1 MLLLT
6 GHTRRTDESPGAEER
21 AQRGNSYY
29 NSCLQFVLRC
39 IEVHV
44 AISVAVTPAIMQS
57 LMQIKPIKP
66 FLNGICDFLF
76 KSAEILTWHI
86 APPVKKCA
94 FTMTLVL

>member
-6 GHTRRTDESPGAEER
+6 GQIRRTGESPGAGER

-29 NSCLQFVLRC
+29 NSCLQCYRC

-44 AISVAVTPAIMQS
+44 AISVAVTPAVMQS
-57 LMQIKPIKP
+57 LMQIKHIKP
-66 FLNGICDFLF
+66 CLNGICDFVF

-94 FTMTLVL
+94 FTITLVL